1 MFADV
6 CKGGAG
12 GWGVGGGGGGG
23 GGAVFH
29 DPDSHR
35 GSERGQSVGGGTS
48 VIDQ

>member
-1 MFADV
+1 M
-6 CKGGAG
+6 
-12 GWGVGGGGGGG
+12 GGGGGEGRGGVCVCGG
-23 GGAVFH
+23 GPVFH